1 MHSSFY
7 FLIPF
12 ALAATCD
19 LATFPSHVQRS
30 AISAETEFL
39 VLTVV
44 AVTLT
49 ILLVVSSLMTTHPE
63 IGALIAEY
71 NQF

>member
-7 FLIPF
+7 FLIPVV
-12 ALAATCD
+12 LAATCD
-19 LATFPSHVQRS
+19 LATVPVHAQRS

-39 VLTVV
+39 VLAVV

-49 ILLVVSSLMTTHPE
+49 VLLVVSSLMTTHPE
-63 IGALIAEY
+63 IGTLIAEY